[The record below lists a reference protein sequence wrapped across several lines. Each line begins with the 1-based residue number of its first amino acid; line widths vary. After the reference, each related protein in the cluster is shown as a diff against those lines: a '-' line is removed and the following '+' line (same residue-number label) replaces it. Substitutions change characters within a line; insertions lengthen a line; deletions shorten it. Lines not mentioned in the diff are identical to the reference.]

1 MKIRTGIEKL
11 GKGMNFTDLQYF
23 HNLSVCMDDFKCTEN
38 KGGDYGCQFIFSGRI
53 PVA

>member
-11 GKGMNFTDLQYF
+11 GKGMILLIFSIF
-23 HNLSVCMDDFKCTEN
+23 NLSVCMDDFKCTEN
-38 KGGDYGCQFIFSGRI
+38 KGGDYGCPFIFSGRI